1 MFRIRRRLLIASSVS
16 ILLVLASVAIY
27 LRSHKNMPIHRFT
40 LGERL
45 VYRLEYTS
53 ASAADLG
60 LLNGG
65 GPKNEQTIFTN
76 VEANL
81 SATVVEVSG
90 ERAILAYQFRKP
102 EVQVVCDG
110 DLALLQAEMIA
121 TDLGRTLLAT
131 VDRQGR
137 IISVQLD
144 PEVRSLSDAFIRTL
158 LAETQIV
165 LPRETRH
172 AEWQSR
178 EEDPNGTYSA
188 RYTEDSAVLTK
199 AKVEYL
205 PRPRSRAIRSLKAD
219 STATPS
225 GQMTVQF
232 DVAAGCVRS
241 IDGTTATSIIVDDKV
256 VVRSEITLSMRLT
269 SREMLAATERDVMMS
284 RTNTLKKSPAIVLSA
299 PSATNDESIHRN
311 EIGDATAEKL
321 LADLA
326 ALETRSDGEETP
338 LYLKLKALVYL
349 QPDACP
355 MLAKVLAA
363 AKTDSRSMAIVSE
376 ALSSIGHAAAQAA
389 LCDVIVTRRDDEM
402 ALAGLIPAL
411 AMVERPTEASESLL
425 VELAKTSGSAIVR
438 ESAEL
443 GLGTMARQMLDSQP
457 ARSDR
462 IVTSM
467 LARLAAATTAEE
479 RRLGLS
485 VLGNVGAD
493 KSLPAVAACLRD
505 VAPEVR
511 AGAVSALRFI
521 ELAEADRLLS
531 DALVIDTDANVRVEA
546 ATALGFRVMTTETFA
561 AQKKAFLADASTRVR
576 LALLSNLARGAS
588 AFPECRTLLT
598 QAAIDDCKEVRD
610 EAANVLAAN

>member
-1 MFRIRRRLLIASSVS
+1 MFRNRRRLLIASTAS
-16 ILLVLASVAIY
+16 ILLVLAAVATY
-27 LRSHKNMPIHRFT
+27 LRSHKNVPAHRFT
-40 LGERL
+40 LGERI

-60 LLNGG
+60 LLSGG
-65 GPKNEQTIFTN
+65 GPKNEQTIFAN
-76 VEANL
+76 VETDL

-90 ERAILAYQFRKP
+90 ERALIAYRFRKP

-165 LPRETRH
+165 LPRESRQTD
-172 AEWQSR
+172 WQSR
-178 EEDPNGTYSA
+178 EEDPNGAYLA
-188 RYTEDSAVLTK
+188 RYAEDAAVLTK
-199 AKVEYL
+199 TKIEYL
-205 PRPRSRAIRSLKAD
+205 PRALSHAVRSLKAV

-241 IDGTTATSIIVDDKV
+241 IDGTTATSIIVDEKV
-256 VVRSEITLSMRLT
+256 VARTEITLKMQLT
-269 SREMLAATERDVMMS
+269 SREMLTASDRDEAMR

-299 PSATNDESIHRN
+299 PSATNDEAIHRN
-311 EIGDATAEKL
+311 ELGDATAEKL

-326 ALETRSDGEETP
+326 ALETRPDGEETP

-363 AKTDSRSMAIVSE
+363 AKTDSRSMAILTE
-376 ALSSIGHAAAQAA
+376 ALSSIGHPAAQAA
-389 LCDVIVTRRDDEM
+389 LCDVIIARRDDEV

-411 AMVERPTEASESLL
+411 AMVERPTQASESLL
-425 VELAKTSGSAIVR
+425 VELGKNTLSAIVR
-438 ESAEL
+438 ESVEL

-462 IVTSM
+462 IVATM
-467 LARLAAATTAEE
+467 LARLAAATSVEE
-479 RRLGLS
+479 RRLVLS

-493 KSLPAVAACLRD
+493 KTLPAVAACLRD
-505 VAPEVR
+505 AAPEVR
-511 AGAVSALRFI
+511 AAAASALRFI
-521 ELAEADRLLS
+521 ELAEADRLLT
-531 DALVIDTDANVRVEA
+531 DTLVNDTDANIRVEA
-546 ATALGFRVMTTETFA
+546 ATALGFRVMTAETFA

-576 LALLSNLARGAS
+576 LALLPNFARGAS

-598 QAAIDDCKEVRD
+598 QAAKDDCKEVRD
-610 EAANVLAAN
+610 EAANFLTAN